1 MRTNSAA
8 AFPNGWK
15 TRLFGSD
22 GGEVAGVAEREVAKF
37 SGGENEEEEE
47 ESMVVAVVV
56 GEAEQGGA
64 VEMRLW

>member
-8 AFPNGWK
+8 AFPNGLK

-22 GGEVAGVAEREVAKF
+22 GVEAAREAVKF
-37 SGGENEEEEE
+37 SVEER
-47 ESMVVAVVV
+47 MVVVVV
-56 GEAEQGGA
+56 REMGEAAEQGRAA

>member
-22 GGEVAGVAEREVAKF
+22 GEVAGVAEREAVKF
-37 SGGENEEEEE
+37 SGEKDEEEV
-47 ESMVVAVVV
+47 ESMVVV